1 MRTAILAVL
10 MFLLMIFPHE
20 LGHFI
25 AAKKFGVKVNEFAFG
40 MGPAIWK
47 KQKGE
52 TLYAIRLFPI
62 GGYCAMEGE
71 DGQNEDEEEG
81 TGTDIEVKDPDD
93 PRSFNNKKPWQKI
106 IILAAGSLM
115 NVFTAFI
122 VLTIMTTVLGF
133 ATTTIGS
140 VTQGSPADLAGIQPG
155 DKIVSI
161 DDKAVNAWSDVGTFI
176 QEAEGDA
183 VTFEVERNGST
194 QDLTVSPQFVE
205 DENRYVIGITYKGSH
220 SIIRGIGQGFVQ
232 TGKMFGIMIDSFRM
246 LFSGEAGIRDLSGPV
261 GIVQMVGETSSIG
274 WWYYMFLLALICVNL
289 AMINMLPLPALDGGR
304 IIFVLYGWITGKP
317 VSAKVEGIVHTIGI
331 ILLLGLAAVVTMS
344 DIGRIIG

>member
-1 MRTAILAVL
+1 MKTAILAIL
-10 MFLLMIFPHE
+10 MFMLMIFPHE

-62 GGYCAMEGE
+62 GGFCAMEGE
-71 DGQNEDEEEG
+71 DGQNDDDEEEG
-81 TGTDIEVKDPDD
+81 GEIVKKDPDD
-93 PRSFNNKKPWQKI
+93 PRAFNNKKPWQKI

-140 VTQGSPADLAGIQPG
+140 VTAGSPAELAGLELG

-161 DDKAVNAWSDVGTFI
+161 DDKEVNEWSDVGTYI
-176 QEAEGDA
+176 NEAQGN
-183 VTFEVERNGST
+183 TVEFGVVRNGDEQEFQVT
-194 QDLTVSPQFVE
+194 PEFVE
-205 DENRYVIGITYKGSH
+205 KENRYVIGITYKGSH
-220 SIIRGIGQGFVQ
+220 NVIKGIGQGFVQ
-232 TGKMFGIMIDSFRM
+232 TGKMFVIMKDSFKM
-246 LFSGEAGIRDLSGPV
+246 LFSGEAGVSDLSGPV

-289 AMINMLPLPALDGGR
+289 AIINMLPFPALDGGR

-331 ILLLGLAAVVTMS
+331 IVLLALLVVVTMG
-344 DIGRIIG
+344 DIGRILGK